1 MEAYGPLDWGE
12 RIFKRLDAGLALLAA
27 LAINRTGGL
36 VRSPGAKGEAV
47 HARDFM
53 WEPPP
58 EAPEPELTLASAT
71 LILGGGFKVKK
82 PKEN

>member
-1 MEAYGPLDWGE
+1 MEAFGPLDWGE

-47 HARDFM
+47 NPRDFM

-58 EAPEPELTLASAT
+58 EPPEPELTLTSAT
-71 LILGGGFKVKK
+71 LILGGGFKIKK
-82 PKEN
+82 PNAK

>member
-1 MEAYGPLDWGE
+1 MGALHGRLGPLDWGE
-12 RIFKRLDAGLALLAA
+12 LIFKRLDAGLALLAA

-36 VRSPGAKGEAV
+36 VRRPGAKREAV

-58 EAPEPELTLASAT
+58 LPPEPEPTR
-71 LILGGGFKVKK
+71 
-82 PKEN
+82 